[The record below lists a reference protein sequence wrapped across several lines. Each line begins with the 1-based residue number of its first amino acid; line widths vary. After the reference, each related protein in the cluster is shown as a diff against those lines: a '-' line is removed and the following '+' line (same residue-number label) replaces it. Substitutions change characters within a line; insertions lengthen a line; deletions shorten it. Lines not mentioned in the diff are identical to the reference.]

1 MKAKDLVLCALFC
14 TLIIIGGFLK
24 ISVPPFYI
32 MFTMQTFFVI
42 LSFYLIG
49 AKRSMISALL
59 YVILGLIGV
68 PIFANGGG
76 IGYILS
82 PTFGFLTGFVISSYI
97 CGKMC
102 EKSKKITVLPALF
115 SLVIIYFFGA
125 LHFFVIQKLYLSNNV
140 TVGTV
145 LVNCVL
151 VFLPF
156 DLILSL
162 LAVSVAK
169 RVKKANLI

>member
-14 TLIIIGGFLK
+14 ALIIIGGFLK
-24 ISVPPFYI
+24 ILVPPFYI

-49 AKRSMISALL
+49 AKRSMISSLM
-59 YVILGLIGV
+59 YVILGLVGI
-68 PIFANGGG
+68 PIFTGGGG

-97 CGKMC
+97 CGKLC
-102 EKSKKITVLPALF
+102 EKSKKITVFPALVA
-115 SLVIIYFFGA
+115 LAVIYTLGA
-125 LHFFVIQKLYLSNNV
+125 LHFFLVQKLYLSNNISIA
-140 TVGTV
+140 TV
-145 LVNCVL
+145 LVNCVF

-156 DLILSL
+156 DLILSFF
-162 LAVSVAK
+162 AVSVVK
-169 RVKKANLI
+169 RVKKAKLF